1 MKKYIFGLL
10 IICTSTTIFAQKLS
24 VLDYFD
30 KLPDSVRMSY
40 KISNSKG
47 KWVSTSIAE
56 YEINPIVDLRNGYIE
71 LIDEGTGGGV
81 SKLQVV
87 LYRKKDASAL
97 IGVSS
102 YIGDGV
108 WIEHSL
114 VFLEY
119 KNQQWIDVSSEV
131 LPNLSYKDF
140 VKETYEMPDFP
151 ESYYEISTIYYKLP
165 QHGTSIKASLDLGG
179 LFLICDGTMNAL
191 PANKNLVCDF
201 IANIKETPLALFW
214 DKKNKRFYQK

>member
-1 MKKYIFGLL
+1 MKKYIFGLV
-10 IICTSTTIFAQKLS
+10 IILATTNAFAQKLN

-40 KISNSKG
+40 KISKNKG
-47 KWVSTSIAE
+47 KWISTSTAE

-81 SKLQVV
+81 IKLQVV

-102 YIGDGV
+102 YIGDGT
-108 WIEHSL
+108 WIEYSL

-119 KNQQWIDVSSEV
+119 QNQQWADVSSEV
-131 LPNLSYKDF
+131 MPNLSYKDF
-140 VKETYEMPDFP
+140 VKENYEMPDFP

-165 QHGTSIKASLDLGG
+165 QHGTSIRASLDVGG
-179 LFLICDGTMNAL
+179 LSLICDGTMNAL
-191 PANKNLVCDF
+191 PANKTLVCDF
-201 IANIKETPLALFW
+201 IDNVKQTPLTLFW
-214 DKKNKRFYQK
+214 DKENSRFYQK